1 MKVFEGY
8 EHGKIKQIDGDKQF
22 LKIEDVPEFHKDSKS
37 RGLKLSKNQQ
47 SQEEDSVIADYILG
61 IQWLNN
67 KQDIVKVKPKRDN
80 IDFFTILD
88 TCLKDPVVGQ
98 HMDQC
103 YVINTNAP
111 KIQVQDTELK
121 EVLNLFLI
129 HHFLGLVRHITRNG
143 LKKGFTKVSENLTAK
158 IRGKILVNPTLR
170 HNHTKARPDKVYCQ
184 YQRFTTD
191 CLENQILASTLE
203 AVQKRLNMLP
213 ARLSNL
219 LHQVKP
225 YFDGVQRIPLNNQ
238 VFRQLKTHRF
248 FRTYQQALD
257 VAEQIHK
264 NITQTTEISG
274 PTFIHPFTID
284 MPELFE
290 RYCEAKLRAGYSGIK
305 AGYQDKATS
314 EIKIGNGPELRP
326 DFVLSKGQ
334 TDFIIDSKYKFWF
347 EGSAF
352 RNFKSDFQQL
362 ALYARH
368 EGIMKNLSASS
379 EPHLI
384 FIYPNIGDDS
394 ENTGTQPHKSSKSD
408 LDLRQKEEVS
418 GFNNIYKIALNLP
431 TKPE

>member
-1 MKVFEGY
+1 
-8 EHGKIKQIDGDKQF
+8 
-22 LKIEDVPEFHKDSKS
+22 
-37 RGLKLSKNQQ
+37 
-47 SQEEDSVIADYILG
+47 
-61 IQWLNN
+61 
-67 KQDIVKVKPKRDN
+67 
-80 IDFFTILD
+80 
-88 TCLKDPVVGQ
+88 VGQ

-103 YVINTNAP
+103 YTINTNAP

-143 LKKGFTKVSENLTAK
+143 LKKGFTKVSDNLTAK

-213 ARLSNL
+213 ANGKNKNGLSNL

-238 VFRQLKTHRF
+238 FFRQLKTHRF

-362 ALYARH
+362 ALYAKH

-384 FIYPNIGDDS
+384 FIYPNIGDES
-394 ENTGTQPHKSSKSD
+394 ENAGTQPHKSSKSD
-408 LDLRQKEEVS
+408 LDLNQKEKVA
-418 GFNNIYKIALNLP
+418 GFSNIYKIALNLP